1 MIKLTCSENNMRLEE
16 MSGTPQSLI
25 AETVVILSN
34 LVDLIV
40 EPDNLDLDAMQA
52 EGVNIF
58 EMQVNMV
65 DFICE
70 EVKNILAP
78 FFTESLKDMEYT
90 MEDKIDFIMTWAR
103 IVNEPQFSEIARHRM
118 EFEAKRMGI
127 KVDDIYKMAERF
139 E

>member
-1 MIKLTCSENNMRLEE
+1 MIKLTCSENNIKVNE
-16 MSGTPQSLI
+16 MAGTPQSLL
-25 AETVVILSN
+25 AETVVILSS

-40 EPDNLDLDAMQA
+40 EPSNLDLDAMQD

-78 FFTESLKDMEYT
+78 FYSESLKDVEYT

-103 IVNEPQFSEIARHRM
+103 KVNHPHFSEIDRYRM
-118 EFEAKRMGI
+118 KKQAEMMGI
-127 KVDDIYKMAERF
+127 DVVDIYKMANKF
-139 E
+139 K